1 MQAVSTESINRPS
14 INASP
19 ALAGQVHRWGFFV
32 VLALILTGGIAVNLW
47 QRNGDAN
54 LSRATLEN
62 FPAQVGGWSKFG
74 VDQRFDRATEEV
86 LRADDYLSR
95 NYTKPS
101 ANGATIPASL
111 YVGYYNTQRTGAT
124 YHSPL
129 NCLPGSGW
137 VLTEGE
143 RATVTPAD
151 GASPFLVNRYTIA
164 NGRDRQLMLYWYS
177 GRGRNTASEYQD
189 KINTVLDSMT
199 RRRSDGAMVRLLV
212 PISAAGDGAKAEAEA
227 LAVIQD
233 FAAQVSTRLSP
244 FVPK

>member
-1 MQAVSTESINRPS
+1 MQAVSTQPIIHSS
-14 INASP
+14 INAAP
-19 ALAGQVHRWGFFV
+19 ALTRQVRHWGFFV
-32 VLALILTGGIAVNLW
+32 VLALILTGGVAVNLW
-47 QRNGDAN
+47 QRNGDAS
-54 LSRATLEN
+54 LSRTTLKN
-62 FPAQVGGWSKFG
+62 FPAQLGGWGKFG
-74 VDQRFDRATEEV
+74 IDQRFDRETEEV

-95 NYTKPS
+95 NYTKPDAS
-101 ANGATIPASL
+101 GTPLAASL

-137 VLTEGE
+137 ILTEQE

-151 GASPFLVNRYTIA
+151 GTPSFLVNRYIIA
-164 NGRDRQLMLYWYS
+164 NGRDRQMMLYWYS

-189 KINTVLDSMT
+189 KINTVIDSMT

-212 PISAAGDGAKAEAEA
+212 PVSPAGDPAKAEAEA
-227 LAVIQD
+227 LAVVQE
-233 FAAQVSTRLSP
+233 FAAQVATQLSP

>member
-1 MQAVSTESINRPS
+1 MQAVSTESFNK
-14 INASP
+14 ASLNTSP
-19 ALAGQVHRWGFFV
+19 VLTRQVHRWGFLV
-32 VLALILTGGIAVNLW
+32 VLVLILTTGIAVNLW
-47 QRNGDAN
+47 QRTGDAR
-54 LSRATLEN
+54 LSRATLES
-62 FPAQVGGWSKFG
+62 FPAQIGGWQRYG
-74 VDQRFDRATEEV
+74 ADQRFDRATEEV

-95 NYTKPS
+95 NYSKQTAS
-101 ANGATIPASL
+101 GASLIASL

-137 VLTEGE
+137 VLTEQE
-143 RATVTPAD
+143 RAVVTPAD
-151 GASPFLVNRYTIA
+151 GAPPFLVNRYIIA
-164 NGRDRQLMLYWYS
+164 NGRDRQMMLYWYS

-212 PISAAGDGAKAEAEA
+212 PVSPAGDGAEAEA
-227 LAVIQD
+227 LALAQD
-233 FAAQVSTRLSP
+233 FAAQVTPRLSS